1 MRQLQ
6 NEVRRLVALAEP
18 NAVLTPDKLS
28 EEVVNATVRLNGPSA
43 GPDTTSGNRPDHGD
57 QQLSEQQLIVPLNE
71 KLLPAVSKL
80 EREMI
85 RRALRDHHS
94 SLDDAARALGISRK
108 GLYLKRQRLG
118 L

>member
-57 QQLSEQQLIVPLNE
+57 HQMVVPLNE